1 MAHCAHEGCGRWRP
15 TILADT
21 GRVGIRFDDAWY
33 CSVSC
38 LHSSTQARLE
48 QATAIESPNTARVGS
63 RARLGA
69 ILLHQGSVTRERLQI
84 ALEQQARLSL
94 RVGQALTVLGLAST
108 NDVLRALAAQ
118 AQVAYLTAIDL
129 GRVEDAPG
137 NFSAEAVRAL
147 GVVPFEMDDEKKRL
161 KVACQAPLPRNVLT
175 ALREISGWAIEPY
188 VVWDSEWTSL
198 IAAYGRAKRRGPR
211 ERPVLKTARDAAAK
225 IAKSAVEGRA
235 AGMAWV
241 RCTPFVWVRLH
252 GEEHQDLFVPIG
264 SPREGSRAWPVAP
277 TSH

>member
-1 MAHCAHEGCGRWRP
+1 MAHCAHDGCGRWRP
-15 TILADT
+15 TVLADK
-21 GRVGIRFDDAWY
+21 GRVGIRFDGAWF
-33 CSVSC
+33 CGVSC
-38 LHSSTQARLE
+38 LHASTQARLE
-48 QATAIESPNTARVGS
+48 QATATESTNTKRVGS

-69 ILLHQGSVTRERLQI
+69 ILLHQGSVTRERLQT
-84 ALEQQARLSL
+84 ALDQQARLAL
-94 RVGQALTVLGLAST
+94 PIGQVLTALGLAST
-108 NDVLRALAAQ
+108 ADVLRALAAQ
-118 AQVAYLTAIDL
+118 AQVAYLTAIDI

-137 NFSAEAVRAL
+137 NFSADAVRAL
-147 GVVPFEMDDEKKRL
+147 GVVPFEMDEEKKRL

-198 IAAYGRAKRRGPR
+198 VGAYGRAKRRGPR
-211 ERPVLKTARDAAAK
+211 ERPVVKTARDAAAK
-225 IAKSAVEGRA
+225 ITKSAVEGKA

-252 GEEHQDLFVPIG
+252 GEQSQDLFVPIG

-277 TSH
+277 MSH